1 MKFKIEDFRIL
12 NTTIF
17 LTEYRKRMTINCK
30 GQLIDLTIPKI
41 MGILNV
47 TPNSFFDGG
56 KYKNESEILSRVEKM
71 SSEGATFIDVG
82 AYSSKPSAEFV
93 SEQEEISRIIP
104 VLDLI
109 LKHFPE
115 TILSIDT
122 FRAEVA
128 KASIESGA
136 AIINDIS
143 AGHLDEKML
152 ETVAKYSVPYIMMHM
167 KGTPQ
172 TMQTLTQYDDIVK
185 EMLFYFSERIAK
197 ARSFGINDLITD
209 PGFGFA
215 KTVEQNYEVFQKL
228 DLFNLL
234 ELPMLIGISRKS
246 MIYKTL
252 NSNAEEALNGTT
264 VLNTIALTKGAKIL
278 RVHDV
283 KEAME
288 CVTLFN
294 KIY

>member
-1 MKFKIEDFRIL
+1 
-12 NTTIF
+12 
-17 LTEYRKRMTINCK
+17 MTINCK
-30 GQLIDLTIPKI
+30 GQLIDLASPKV

-56 KYKNESEILSRVEKM
+56 KYKTESVILSQVGKM
-71 SSEGATFIDVG
+71 LTDGATFIDVG

-93 SEQEEISRIIP
+93 SEKEELNRIVP
-104 VLDLI
+104 VVNLI
-109 LKHFPE
+109 LEKFPDCL
-115 TILSIDT
+115 ISIDT
-122 FRAEVA
+122 FRSEVA
-128 KASIESGA
+128 KVCLENGA

-143 AGHLDEKML
+143 AGNLDDKML
-152 ETVAKYSVPYIMMHM
+152 ETIAKYNVPYIMMHM
-167 KGTPQ
+167 RGTPQ
-172 TMQTLTQYDDIVK
+172 TMQTMTNYDNIVK
-185 EMLFYFSERIAK
+185 EMLFYFSERVAK
-197 ARSFGINDLITD
+197 ARSYGINDLIID

-215 KTVEQNYEVFQKL
+215 KTLEQNYEVLRKL
-228 DLFNLL
+228 GLFEML
-234 ELPMLIGISRKS
+234 ELPLLAGFSRKS

-252 NSNAEEALNGTT
+252 HSTAEEALNGTS

-294 KIY
+294 KLNNQ

>member
-1 MKFKIEDFRIL
+1 
-12 NTTIF
+12 
-17 LTEYRKRMTINCK
+17 MTINCK
-30 GQLIDLTIPKI
+30 GQLIDLASPKV

-56 KYKNESEILSRVEKM
+56 KYKTESVILSQVGKM
-71 SSEGATFIDVG
+71 LTDGATFIDVG

-93 SEQEEISRIIP
+93 SEKEELNRIVP
-104 VLDLI
+104 VVNLI
-109 LKHFPE
+109 LEKFPDCL
-115 TILSIDT
+115 ISIDT
-122 FRAEVA
+122 FRSEVA
-128 KASIESGA
+128 KVCLENGA

-143 AGHLDEKML
+143 AGNLDDKML
-152 ETVAKYSVPYIMMHM
+152 ETIAKYNVPYIMMHM
-167 KGTPQ
+167 RGTPQ
-172 TMQTLTQYDDIVK
+172 TMQTMTNYDNIVK
-185 EMLFYFSERIAK
+185 EMLFYFSQRIAE
-197 ARSFGINDLITD
+197 ARSLGINDLIID

-215 KTVEQNYEVFQKL
+215 KTLEQNYEVLRKL
-228 DLFNLL
+228 GLFEML
-234 ELPMLIGISRKS
+234 ELPLLAGFSRKS

-252 NSNAEEALNGTT
+252 NSNAQEALNGTS

-294 KIY
+294 KLKNQ